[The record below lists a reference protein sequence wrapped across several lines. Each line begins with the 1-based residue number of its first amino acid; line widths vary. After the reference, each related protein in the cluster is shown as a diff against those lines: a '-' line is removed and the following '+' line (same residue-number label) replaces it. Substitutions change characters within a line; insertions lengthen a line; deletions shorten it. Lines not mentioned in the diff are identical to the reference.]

1 MTNQHFHHFIAIL
14 LFSIS
19 MISNASAQRAS
30 SYEQLIY
37 QEKQEKILTYLA
49 DDMNEGRASGTNGN
63 ENAERLIVEKFK
75 EYGLQPYHWNYTQSF
90 MYDDSIA
97 VRNVTGII
105 FASTP
110 SDEYIIVSA
119 HYDHIGKLHGT
130 IYNGADDNASG
141 VTALLNIAEMYGAM
155 KRDGVGPHK
164 NIIFVAFDGKELSM
178 AGSKYFVKE
187 MLSGGST
194 ARSVDK
200 STTRTSPTKTGAI
213 TGNRTTASTTGTT
226 TASTTGTTT
235 ASTTAST
242 PGTKN
247 GTTSSTVAKA
257 TAGTASSATTGTT
270 AGTTIGATA
279 GTTSGT
285 AAGGTSGTAAGATTG
300 TTTGTTTKARVGT
313 ASLRK
318 TSPIA
323 IISSGG
329 LYIPKSKVICNI
341 NIDMLGTDFEP
352 TGSNPEFIIMLGE
365 ERLNPKY
372 QGIVSYICSR
382 AKYKMDLDLTFYG
395 SREFRKTYYT
405 LSDQYSFAREG
416 IPAVLFTS
424 AFHRY
429 TYKPTDDPD
438 IINYPLLRK
447 RTLVIYNF
455 IDRLC
460 KE

>member
-1 MTNQHFHHFIAIL
+1 
-14 LFSIS
+14 

-90 MYDDSIA
+90 MYEDSIA

-105 FASTP
+105 YASTP

-194 ARSVDK
+194 TRSVDK

-279 GTTSGT
+279 GTT
-285 AAGGTSGTAAGATTG
+285 
-300 TTTGTTTKARVGT
+300 AR
-313 ASLRK
+313 RK
-318 TSPIA
+318 TSPMT

-329 LYIPKSKVICNI
+329 LYIPKSKIICNI

>member
-194 ARSVDK
+194 TRSVDK
-200 STTRTSPTKTGAI
+200 ATTPTTDTKADAVTDNRTTIS
-213 TGNRTTASTTGTT
+213 TTASTTI
-226 TASTTGTTT
+226 STTGTKNET
-235 ASTTAST
+235 A
-242 PGTKN
+242 G
-247 GTTSSTVAKA
+247 STVAKA
-257 TAGTASSATTGTT
+257 TAGMASSATTGTPT
-270 AGTTIGATA
+270 GTTIGATA

>member
-90 MYDDSIA
+90 MYEDSIA

-105 FASTP
+105 YASTP

-194 ARSVDK
+194 TRSVDK

-279 GTTSGT
+279 GTT
-285 AAGGTSGTAAGATTG
+285 
-300 TTTGTTTKARVGT
+300 AR
-313 ASLRK
+313 RK
-318 TSPIA
+318 TSPMT

-329 LYIPKSKVICNI
+329 LYIPKSKIICNI

>member
-1 MTNQHFHHFIAIL
+1 
-14 LFSIS
+14 
-19 MISNASAQRAS
+19 
-30 SYEQLIY
+30 
-37 QEKQEKILTYLA
+37 
-49 DDMNEGRASGTNGN
+49 
-63 ENAERLIVEKFK
+63 
-75 EYGLQPYHWNYTQSF
+75 
-90 MYDDSIA
+90 
-97 VRNVTGII
+97 
-105 FASTP
+105 
-110 SDEYIIVSA
+110 
-119 HYDHIGKLHGT
+119 
-130 IYNGADDNASG
+130 
-141 VTALLNIAEMYGAM
+141 
-155 KRDGVGPHK
+155 
-164 NIIFVAFDGKELSM
+164 
-178 AGSKYFVKE
+178 

-200 STTRTSPTKTGAI
+200 ATTPTTDTKADAVTDNRTTIS
-213 TGNRTTASTTGTT
+213 TTASTTI
-226 TASTTGTTT
+226 STTGTKNET
-235 ASTTAST
+235 A
-242 PGTKN
+242 G
-247 GTTSSTVAKA
+247 STVAKA
-257 TAGTASSATTGTT
+257 TAGMASSATTGTPT
-270 AGTTIGATA
+270 GTTIGATA

>member
-200 STTRTSPTKTGAI
+200 ATTPTTDTKADAVTD
-213 TGNRTTASTTGTT
+213 NRTTISTTGTT

-279 GTTSGT
+279 GTT
-285 AAGGTSGTAAGATTG
+285 
-300 TTTGTTTKARVGT
+300 AR
-313 ASLRK
+313 RK
-318 TSPIA
+318 TSPMT

-329 LYIPKSKVICNI
+329 LYIPKSKIICNI

-416 IPAVLFTS
+416 IPAVL
-424 AFHRY
+424 
-429 TYKPTDDPD
+429 
-438 IINYPLLRK
+438 
-447 RTLVIYNF
+447 
-455 IDRLC
+455 
-460 KE
+460 

>member
-279 GTTSGT
+279 GTT
-285 AAGGTSGTAAGATTG
+285 
-300 TTTGTTTKARVGT
+300 AR
-313 ASLRK
+313 RK
-318 TSPIA
+318 TSPMT

-329 LYIPKSKVICNI
+329 LYIPKSKIICNI